1 MSAATGAIDVK
12 FLETF
17 FDAWNRHDIDAI
29 MAAMTEDCIYEASS
43 RSELWGTRYS
53 GQKAVRAAVLGLW
66 ESLPD
71 ARFSDCTYFTSG
83 DRAVSEWTFSGT
95 AKDGTRLVA
104 NGCDLLTI
112 RNGKV
117 AIKKSFRKFKP
128 S

>member
-1 MSAATGAIDVK
+1 MDIATGTLDLK
-12 FLETF
+12 FLEDF

-29 MAAMTEDCIYEASS
+29 MANMTEDCIYEASS
-43 RSELWGTRYS
+43 GSELWGTRYS

-71 ARFSDCTYFTSG
+71 ARFSDCTYFFSG
-83 DRAVSEWTFSGT
+83 DRAVVEWTFTGT
-95 AKDGTRLVA
+95 PRNGARLAA

>member
-1 MSAATGAIDVK
+1 MSAATGAVNVK
-12 FLETF
+12 FLEDF

-43 RSELWGTRYS
+43 GSELFGTRYS
-53 GQKAVRAAVLGLW
+53 GQKAMRAAVLGLW

-71 ARFSDCTYFTSG
+71 ARFSDCSYFTSG

-95 AKDGTRLVA
+95 AKDGNRLVA

-128 S
+128 A